1 MSWRQIR
8 RTGGLPDIVK
18 GMIEEQQRQQAESGI
33 EDINDLE
40 QARVDFDAIAYTDT
54 GTGTLDGTE
63 SDTDTIDYSD
73 NDEPMSRGRIFRLCG
88 GDATSFTIAGAL
100 SGAKHKSGDTLSK
113 DGCFG
118 RNEAAIVGHCVMGG
132 P

>member
-8 RTGGLPDIVK
+8 RSGGLPDIVK

-40 QARVDFDAIAYTDT
+40 QARVDFDGIVYTDT
-54 GTGTLDGTE
+54 GTGTLNGTE
-63 SDTDTIDYSD
+63 SDTDNIASSD
-73 NDEPMSRGRIFRLCG
+73 SEEGKAKTRSFRMAG
-88 GDATSFTIAGAL
+88 GDSTTFTIASAPAA
-100 SGAKHKSGDTLSK
+100 AKQKSGDGYVG
-113 DGCFG
+113 DGAFSNC
-118 RNEAAIVGHCVMGG
+118 ECAIVGHCVLGG

>member
-54 GTGTLDGTE
+54 GTGTLSGTE
-63 SDTDTIDYSD
+63 SDTDTMSYTD
-73 NDEPMSRGRIFRLCG
+73 NYDGHERNSIFRLCG
-88 GDATSFTIAGAL
+88 GDATSFTIAGAPA
-100 SGAKHKSGDTLSK
+100 GAKHKTGDTLSK